1 MDDTA
6 TDDKREKPPRTSY
19 LPPSMI
25 GRKHLTVRLPTEWLV
40 NLKIYG
46 AKKGRPLQGLVEEA
60 LVDLADKL
68 KIDLS
73 WIDEDDAGEA

>member
-1 MDDTA
+1 
-6 TDDKREKPPRTSY
+6 
-19 LPPSMI
+19 MI